1 MKISKEIKIA
11 IVFIASLALLY
22 WGINFLKG
30 RSLFSKERTYFAIY
44 NQVNGLV
51 VANPVLVNGFRVGRV
66 QNMYFHPNN
75 SGKIIV
81 EFIVNNSDLQI
92 PKNSIAR
99 LYSSDLLGSR
109 AIEIQLGSASTMAAS
124 GDTLNTF
131 VQSTLGEEVNVQFQP
146 IKQKFETVMSS
157 IDSVLVIIQG
167 IFNENTQRNLEQ
179 SFESIRYTIQNLES
193 TTYNLDTLVV
203 TQRFRLANII
213 GNVESIT
220 ANIKKNNDKINNIIV
235 NFSNISDTL
244 AKAKIASTI
253 NNADKTLKDFSEI
266 IAKVNRGEGSLGM
279 LVNNDTLYN
288 NLEGASKELNKL
300 VEDIKLNP
308 KRYLNFS
315 LFGGSKKKNAYT
327 EPKK

>member
-1 MKISKEIKIA
+1 M
-11 IVFIASLALLY
+11 
-22 WGINFLKG
+22 
-30 RSLFSKERTYFAIY
+30 
-44 NQVNGLV
+44 
-51 VANPVLVNGFRVGRV
+51 
-66 QNMYFHPNN
+66 
-75 SGKIIV
+75 
-81 EFIVNNSDLQI
+81 
-92 PKNSIAR
+92 
-99 LYSSDLLGSR
+99 
-109 AIEIQLGSASTMAAS
+109 
-124 GDTLNTF
+124 
-131 VQSTLGEEVNVQFQP
+131 
-146 IKQKFETVMSS
+146 
-157 IDSVLVIIQG
+157 
-167 IFNENTQRNLEQ
+167 EQ

-220 ANIKKNNDKINNIIV
+220 ANIKKNNDKINNIIA

-315 LFGGSKKKNAYT
+315 VFGGSKKKNAYT
-327 EPKK
+327 APKK